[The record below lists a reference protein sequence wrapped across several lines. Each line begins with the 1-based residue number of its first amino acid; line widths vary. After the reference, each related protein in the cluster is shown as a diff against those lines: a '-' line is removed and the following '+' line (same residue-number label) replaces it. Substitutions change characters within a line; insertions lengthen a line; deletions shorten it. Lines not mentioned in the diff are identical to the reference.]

1 MIIKFVKRFDM
12 AFADVD
18 VPQSVKDEYADVLA
32 TQDAVE
38 VGHPEFDVVDAAIGD
53 QFHRRLGVE
62 HVLLLHAGAFLVIHA
77 GRNRLLCQPA
87 TTGGWMA
94 CWHGR

>member
-32 TQDAVE
+32 TQNGIKIMKFLDSLP
-38 VGHPEFDVVDAAIGD
+38 PEQAGSLRVNTPR
-53 QFHRRLGVE
+53 QNQLPEYRR
-62 HVLLLHAGAFLVIHA
+62 F
-77 GRNRLLCQPA
+77 CS
-87 TTGGWMA
+87 
-94 CWHGR
+94 

>member
-32 TQDAVE
+32 TQNGIKIMKFLDSLPPEQAGSLRVNTPRPGQDGDA
-38 VGHPEFDVVDAAIGD
+38 DDAS
-53 QFHRRLGVE
+53 R
-62 HVLLLHAGAFLVIHA
+62 
-77 GRNRLLCQPA
+77 
-87 TTGGWMA
+87 
-94 CWHGR
+94 